1 MASLKEKEASMCMFL
16 RLLEQTARHHAALA
30 VDEAGGL
37 YKEEYERT
45 CGVPAGDVW
54 EELEFFREAMEGHA
68 TALVTDSSLLEM
80 VRGAATANDAAL
92 FANTDCLD
100 LE

>member
-16 RLLEQTARHHAALA
+16 RLLEQTAKHHAAMA
-30 VDEAGGL
+30 VDEAGEL

-45 CGVPAGDVW
+45 CEVPTEHVW
-54 EELEFFREAMEGHA
+54 EELEFFREAMESHA
-68 TALVTDSSLLEM
+68 TALVTDSPLLEM
-80 VRGAATANDAAL
+80 VRDWATANDAVL

>member
-1 MASLKEKEASMCMFL
+1 
-16 RLLEQTARHHAALA
+16 